1 APELAGYAAGT
12 LWALLILI
20 PSIGSRYLMRF
31 VMREQY
37 ENACRLSRLLA
48 FLHPADGWS
57 AYPKILSALSLAKR
71 GDLRAASNIL
81 AKYRDIRSPMARTAM
96 THFFR

>member
-1 APELAGYAAGT
+1 LPAGRHRSRMDLNYLLIWIAGSSAVVNLIRMRNLPAHSTLGWKIVSIAIIAVLGTLHFAAPELAGYAAGT

-37 ENACRLSRLLA
+37 EN
-48 FLHPADGWS
+48 
-57 AYPKILSALSLAKR
+57 
-71 GDLRAASNIL
+71 
-81 AKYRDIRSPMARTAM
+81 
-96 THFFR
+96 